1 MCIHSHNLPLPMV
14 HSGQATACQGHSA
27 AKRRSFLCPSVC
39 FLMSTAI
46 LSNSPGALGS
56 LPICLFPPSWFL
68 PPTAQDQPNSWWGAN
83 SQDPGPSPGPMENA
97 ECLEDSALEAFRTL
111 PDSHKM
117 LPRGLQALP
126 RAPKMLADRS
136 KSHQE
141 ASKWPPGGLQEV
153 SGPQNQGF

>member
-1 MCIHSHNLPLPMV
+1 MWRNIYFRPCKQIRRPLLARGIRLRGIVFSSVPQSVSSCHLP
-14 HSGQATACQGHSA
+14 
-27 AKRRSFLCPSVC
+27 FCPTV
-39 FLMSTAI
+39 
-46 LSNSPGALGS
+46 LGS
-56 LPICLFPPSWFL
+56 LPICLFPPSCFL
-68 PPTAQDQPNSWWGAN
+68 PPMAQNAPDYPNGAN
-83 SQDPGPSPGPMENA
+83 PQDPGPSPGPMENA

-141 ASKWPPGGLQEV
+141 ASKWPVGGLREV
-153 SGPQNQGF
+153 SGPQNSLKNQ